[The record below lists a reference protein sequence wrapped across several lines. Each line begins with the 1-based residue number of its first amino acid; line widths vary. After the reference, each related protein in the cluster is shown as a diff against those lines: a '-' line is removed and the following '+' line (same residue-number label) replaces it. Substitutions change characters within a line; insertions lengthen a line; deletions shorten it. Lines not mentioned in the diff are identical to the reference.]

1 MFKDSSISKKI
12 HIPLLG
18 IILFGI
24 IAVGVSSYSTLTQIK
39 HDVFSEQNT
48 EIEKFLSE
56 EFEKKYD
63 IVITNAINLAS
74 NSDIIKALKDHNRTE
89 LLDKMKSLSMLYQKY
104 TPFHDIKVHIH
115 DKDQKSFL
123 RSWDPNRFGDK
134 LHTRRKSLIT
144 VKQTKKPLYTIEP
157 SKDFIAI
164 RGISPILEN
173 GNYLGS
179 VEFMMGFDSIA
190 EKSSKELGIDTVMFI
205 DKPLAPEFKGP
216 HTKYYDIAIDEK
228 YINQKLLSQIKDI
241 DFSKVKDFIET
252 KDFFVAKHIL
262 RDFEG
267 KKIGYVI
274 GAKKLNDIEEVVFQ
288 TQKGIFTQ
296 LGIMLLSDI
305 MVVLLLMFI
314 FKKTISEPI
323 QNFEENITNIIKN
336 KNLTKRL
343 EVKNKD
349 EIGRVSIIVNNLLES
364 FASIIK
370 QVKENSIQNKNISK
384 ETYEK
389 TQDLLK
395 KATQESQIAD
405 ETKRNINSIKETV
418 EESAYL
424 ATKTV
429 EEVQD
434 ASMKLENAK
443 NEFMKISKNLE
454 MKSANEIELSTKLNE
469 LSENA
474 TETKNVLNIIGDIAD
489 QTNLLAL
496 NAAIEAARAGE
507 HGRGFAVVADEVRQ
521 LAERTQKSLVEI
533 SSVINLMIQ
542 SISNISEEMQKNAH
556 DMNVLVDNSENIQN
570 ILETS
575 SEKLTHSKSS
585 VENINNDSQ
594 KINQELEKI
603 VKEANT
609 LNAIVSQNKQNIDTN
624 LSSVLKLEKVAD
636 ELNKE
641 LEVFKVS

>member
-39 HDVFSEQNT
+39 EDVFTEQNS
-48 EIEKFLSE
+48 EIEKFISE
-56 EFEKKYD
+56 ELEKSYD

-74 NSDIIKALKDHNRTE
+74 NSDIIKALKDQNRSE
-89 LLDKMKSLSMLYQKY
+89 LLDKVQNLSMLYKKY
-104 TPFHDIKVHIH
+104 TPFNDIKVHIH

-144 VKQTKKPLYTIEP
+144 VKKTKKPLFTIEP
-157 SKDFIAI
+157 SKEFISI
-164 RGISPILEN
+164 RGISPILDGEK
-173 GNYLGS
+173 YLGS

-190 EKSSKELGIDTVMFI
+190 DKSSKELGIDTIMFI
-205 DKPLAPEFKGP
+205 EKPLAPEFKGP

-228 YINQKLLSQIKDI
+228 YINQKLFSQIKDI
-241 DFSKVKDFIET
+241 DLSKEKEFIVT
-252 KDFFVAKHIL
+252 KDFFIAKHIL
-262 RDFEG
+262 KDFEG

-274 GAKKLNDIEEVVFQ
+274 GAKRLDDIEEVVFQ

-296 LGIMLLSDI
+296 LGIMLCTDI
-305 MVVLLLMFI
+305 LVVLLLMFI

-323 QNFEENITNIIKN
+323 QSFEENITDIIKN

-343 EVKNKD
+343 EVKSKD

-364 FASIIK
+364 FSTIIK
-370 QVKENSIQNKNISK
+370 QVKQNSEQNKKISK
-384 ETYEK
+384 DTYK
-389 TQDLLK
+389 NTQELSK
-395 KATQESQIAD
+395 KANQESQIAD
-405 ETKRNINSIKETV
+405 ETKKNIYNIKETV

-429 EEVQD
+429 EDVQE
-434 ASMKLENAK
+434 ASQKLENAK
-443 NEFMKISKNLE
+443 DEFFKISKNLE
-454 MKSANEIELSTKLNE
+454 LKSANEIELSSKLNE
-469 LSENA
+469 LSQNA

-556 DMNVLVDNSENIQN
+556 DMNVLVDNSENIQD

-575 SEKLTHSKSS
+575 SQKLMYSKSS

-594 KINQELEKI
+594 KINKELEKI

-609 LNAIVSQNKQNIDTN
+609 LNTIVSENKQNID
-624 LSSVLKLEKVAD
+624 LSLNSVLKLEKVAE